1 MIIGVMLLEIY
12 LPYSHSLK
20 DKRSRMSSFKDRL
33 KKKYNIA
40 FSELDYQDKWQRTL
54 IGIVTLNNHKRPIEN
69 LFNRIIKDA
78 EENIDGEITHKEIHY
93 Q

>member
-1 MIIGVMLLEIY
+1 
-12 LPYSHSLK
+12 
-20 DKRSRMSSFKDRL
+20 MSSFKDRL